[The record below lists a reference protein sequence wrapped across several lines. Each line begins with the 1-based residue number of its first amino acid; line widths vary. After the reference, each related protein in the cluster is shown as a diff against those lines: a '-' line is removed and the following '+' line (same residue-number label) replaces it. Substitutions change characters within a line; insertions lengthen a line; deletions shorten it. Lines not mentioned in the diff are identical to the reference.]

1 MKPMISTCCM
11 LASLFALLMW
21 AGSVRAESNLDADKL
36 NATVQTLGRLNGQAL
51 ACQHKEISA
60 RIKAIM
66 INRVPK
72 TRPMGELFENATTA
86 AFLTQGNEK
95 STCPPQVALTVEL
108 EAAARPLAPPS
119 THQLADPATGPEGIN
134 PRYLLQATNGRAIMD
149 GDFPERF
156 QLISFGYTFCPDIC
170 PTTLLEM
177 TALLKQL
184 GDNAPH
190 VQPIFI
196 SVDPERDTQAHL
208 HQYLAFFDKRIIGA
222 TGKPEFLKRA
232 ADNFKVRYEKV
243 VEPGASTQNYAID
256 HSAGMYLLAPGGR
269 FIAKFA
275 YGTPVGEVFE
285 RLNAEVKQYLANKA
299 AAARSAEAANQAA
312 H

>member
-1 MKPMISTCCM
+1 MKPMFSTCCM

-21 AGSVRAESNLDADKL
+21 AGSVRAGGELDTDQLA
-36 NATVQTLGRLNGQAL
+36 AAVQTLGRLNGQAL
-51 ACQHKEISA
+51 ACQHKEVGA

-86 AFLTQGNEK
+86 AFLAQGNDK
-95 STCPPQVALTVEL
+95 AACPPQVALTVEL
-108 EAAARPLAPPS
+108 ESAARPLAPPS
-119 THQLADPATGPEGIN
+119 THQLVDPAAAPEGIN

-149 GDFPERF
+149 GDFPDRF

-208 HQYLAFFDKRIIGA
+208 HQYLAFFDKRIIGV
-222 TGKPEFLKRA
+222 TGKPEFIKRA
-232 ADNFKVRYEKV
+232 AESFKVRYEKV
-243 VEPGASTQNYAID
+243 VEPNANPQNYAID

-269 FIAKFA
+269 FIAKFT
-275 YGTPVGEVFE
+275 YGMPLNEILD
-285 RLNAEVKQYLANKA
+285 RLNTEVKQYLVNKPA
-299 AAARSAEAANQAA
+299 MPRPGEAGK
-312 H
+312 

>member
-1 MKPMISTCCM
+1 MKPMFSTCCM
-11 LASLFALLMW
+11 LASLFALLIW
-21 AGSVRAESNLDADKL
+21 AGSARADNSADADKL
-36 NATVQTLGRLNGQAL
+36 TTTVQTLGRLNGQAL
-51 ACQHKEISA
+51 ACQHKDVAA
-60 RIKAIM
+60 RTRSIM

-72 TRPMGELFENATTA
+72 TRTMGELFEDATTV
-86 AFLTQGNEK
+86 AFLAQGK
-95 STCPPQVALTVEL
+95 DKASCPPQAALSVEL
-108 EAAARPLAPPS
+108 EIAIRPLAPPS
-119 THQLADPATGPEGIN
+119 THQLADPVIEGPEGIN
-134 PRYLLQATNGRAIMD
+134 PRYLLQATSGRAIMD
-149 GDFPERF
+149 NDFPERF

-170 PTTLLEM
+170 PTTLIEM
-177 TALLKQL
+177 ATLLKQL

-222 TGKPEFLKRA
+222 TGKPEFVKRA
-232 ADNFKVRYEKV
+232 AENFKVRYEKV
-243 VEPGASTQNYAID
+243 VETGANANAQNYAID

-275 YGTPVGEVFE
+275 YGMPVNEILD

-299 AAARSAEAANQAA
+299 ATGRSAEPGN
-312 H
+312 

>member
-1 MKPMISTCCM
+1 MKPMFSTCCM

-21 AGSVRAESNLDADKL
+21 AGSVRADASAAIDADKL
-36 NATVQTLGRLNGQAL
+36 TATVETLGRLNGQAL
-51 ACQHKEISA
+51 ACQHKEVGT
-60 RIKAIM
+60 RIKSIM

-86 AFLTQGNEK
+86 AFLAQGNEK
-95 STCPPQVALTVEL
+95 ATCPPQVALTIEL

-119 THQLADPATGPEGIN
+119 AHQLADPAAAPEGIN
-134 PRYLLQATNGRAIMD
+134 PRYLLQATSGRAIMD
-149 GDFPERF
+149 GDFPHRF

-177 TALLKQL
+177 AALLKQL
-184 GDNAPH
+184 GDNAAH

-208 HQYLAFFDKRIIGA
+208 HQYLAFFDPRIIGV
-222 TGKPEFLKRA
+222 TGKPEFVKRA
-232 ADNFKVRYEKV
+232 AESFKVRYEKV

-269 FIAKFA
+269 FIAKFT
-275 YGTPVGEVFE
+275 YGMPLNEILD
-285 RLNAEVKQYLANKA
+285 RLNAEVKQYLANKPA
-299 AAARSAEAANQAA
+299 MPRPAEASN
-312 H
+312 

>member
-1 MKPMISTCCM
+1 MKPMFSTCCM

-21 AGSVRAESNLDADKL
+21 AGSARADASATIDADKL
-36 NATVQTLGRLNGQAL
+36 TATVQALGRLNGQAL
-51 ACQHKEISA
+51 ACQHKEVGA
-60 RIKAIM
+60 RIKSIM

-86 AFLTQGNEK
+86 AFLAQGNEK
-95 STCPPQVALTVEL
+95 AACPPQVALTVEL

-119 THQLADPATGPEGIN
+119 AHQLADPAAAGPEGIN
-134 PRYLLQATNGRAIMD
+134 PRYLLQASSGRAIMD
-149 GDFPERF
+149 GDFPHRF

-177 TALLKQL
+177 AALLKQL
-184 GDNAPH
+184 GDIAPH

-196 SVDPERDTQAHL
+196 SVDPERDTPAHL
-208 HQYLAFFDKRIIGA
+208 HQYLAFFDQRIIGA
-222 TGKPEFLKRA
+222 TGKPEFVKRA
-232 ADNFKVRYEKV
+232 AESFKVRYEKV

-269 FIAKFA
+269 FIAKFT
-275 YGTPVGEVFE
+275 YGMPLNEIFE
-285 RLNAEVKQYLANKA
+285 RLNAEVKQYLANKPAMPRPA
-299 AAARSAEAANQAA
+299 AAIR
-312 H
+312 